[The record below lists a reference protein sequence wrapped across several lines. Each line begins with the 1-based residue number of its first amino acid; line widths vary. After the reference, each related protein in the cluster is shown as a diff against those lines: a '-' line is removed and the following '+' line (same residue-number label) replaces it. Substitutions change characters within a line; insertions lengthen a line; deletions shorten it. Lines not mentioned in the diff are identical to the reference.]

1 MILHTFHWAQPV
13 NLVLLHLEMLDVF
26 GEQFYGFSTSGEDEI
41 VGYFAEDLADDTGE
55 LRADVLAAAQAVL
68 EAHDHTKRT
77 PEQEIAE
84 RESAAI
90 GELKAVAHETATS
103 LEVALENWQTL
114 TAEDKNGLLQQLA
127 QTQAQMLL
135 ALARLLR
142 QSGG

>member
-1 MILHTFHWAQPV
+1 MIQYIFDWPQPV
-13 NLVLLHLEMLDVF
+13 NLSLLHLEMVAEF
-26 GEQFYGFSTSGEDEI
+26 GEQFFGFTASEGQIT
-41 VGYFAEDLADDTGE
+41 GYFDDALGDDDGE

-90 GELKAVAHETATS
+90 TTLKATAHETAAS

-114 TAEDKNGLLQQLA
+114 TADDKDDLLKQLA

>member
-1 MILHTFHWAQPV
+1 MIQHIFDWPQPV
-13 NLVLLHLEMLDVF
+13 NLSLLHLEMVAEF
-26 GEQFYGFSTSGEDEI
+26 GEQFFGFTTSESQI
-41 VGYFAEDLADDTGE
+41 TGYFDDALGDDDGE

-77 PEQEIAE
+77 PDQEAAESEQE
-84 RESAAI
+84 AI
-90 GELKAVAHETATS
+90 TTLKATAHETAAS

-114 TAEDKNGLLQQLA
+114 TADDKDDLLKQLA

>member
-1 MILHTFHWAQPV
+1 MIQHTFHWAQPV
-13 NLVLLHLEMLDVF
+13 NLSLLHLEMVAEF
-26 GEQFYGFSTSGEDEI
+26 GEQFFGFNASESQIT
-41 VGYFAEDLADDTGE
+41 GYFDDALGDDDGE

-114 TAEDKNGLLQQLA
+114 TADDKDDLLKQLA